1 MDAYEL
7 TKKIFDEFPSSG
19 KEYVCLNGYDYAFLN
34 EYNNKYE
41 LCTKDF
47 DVVLAYLKIYD
58 PKSPFIQMLLSR
70 LGYAGATSIELKP
83 PFSIYNNA
91 VYIWLGQQLKIN
103 SHVTVTK
110 TSTGYNDNGK
120 PIRTVDAIDDLNPMT
135 IEAIS
140 HCAKL
145 VFMYNKNIE
154 CDVYGVEVK

>member
-7 TKKIFDEFPSSG
+7 TKKIFDEFPYSD

-34 EYNNKYE
+34 EYSNKYE

-47 DVVLAYLKIYD
+47 DVVLVYLKIYD
-58 PKSPFIQMLLSR
+58 PKSPFIPMLLSR
-70 LGYAGATSIELKP
+70 LGYAGATSITLRP

-91 VYIWLGQQLKIN
+91 VYIWLGKELKIK
-103 SHVTVTK
+103 SHVTITK
-110 TSTGYNDNGK
+110 TSTGYNDSGK
-120 PIRTVDAIDDLNPMT
+120 PIIVFDAIDDLNPMS

-145 VFMYNKNIE
+145 VFMYNKKIE
-154 CDVYGVEVK
+154 CGVYGVEIK